1 MGGGVGVVGNDPRRD
16 IRVELDRIA
25 LAVAALIRILGED
38 PRVQVAMPRGVSA
51 SSSAGTGTGITTLDA
66 IKATIRDNKRR
77 ELEMLEQLTPEG
89 IHAAIRY
96 VAGS

>member
-25 LAVAALIRILGED
+25 LAVEALIRILGED
-38 PRVQVAMPRGVSA
+38 LRVQVAMPGGVSA

-66 IKATIRDNKRR
+66 IKATIRDNKRP

>member
-1 MGGGVGVVGNDPRRD
+1 VVGNDPRRD

-25 LAVAALIRILGED
+25 LAVEALIRILGED

>member
-1 MGGGVGVVGNDPRRD
+1 MGGRVGVVGNDPRRD

-25 LAVAALIRILGED
+25 LAVEALIRILGED
-38 PRVQVAMPRGVSA
+38 PRVQAAMPRGVSA

-66 IKATIRDNKRR
+66 IKATIRDNNRR
-77 ELEMLEQLTPEG
+77 ELEMLEQLTLED